1 MAQGRRVRI
10 REAPLQPLLLKRG
23 KFISRERIRWGHW
36 GQATQRQMEMEPRTL
51 GGGGREE
58 FITQNRNSPMVRVKG
73 PNKIG
78 IVSAVP
84 LISWLFSLKTYFT
97 KCALCHPSSQMA
109 F

>member
-1 MAQGRRVRI
+1 MAQGEESRI
-10 REAPLQPLLLKRG
+10 REALRQPLLLG
-23 KFISRERIRWGHW
+23 GGTFIPRETW

-58 FITQNRNSPMVRVKG
+58 SITQNHNSPMVRVMG

-84 LISWLFSLKTYFT
+84 LISWLFSLKTYST
-97 KCALCHPSSQMA
+97 KCDLCHPSSQMA